1 MTTRT
6 RGRTAFQS
14 HARRY
19 AEALTRDLARLPWEA
34 LERAAETILE
44 AARAGR
50 TIFLFGN
57 GGGAATASHLACDLG
72 KGASANGGAVFRTRA
87 LGENLAWLTALANDC
102 GFERVFV
109 EELRTALQPGDVC
122 VVFSTSGQSPN
133 VVEAAR
139 YARGRGA
146 CVIAVCGEGGD
157 LAGAS
162 DVAVVLPAGH
172 KGRMEDL
179 QLVVAHIIGYHFIEN
194 GSRCL

>member
-1 MTTRT
+1 MNIRPVSSVE
-6 RGRTAFQS
+6 AFRS

-19 AEALTRDLARLPWEA
+19 ASALAHDLDRLPWAA
-34 LERAAETILE
+34 LERAAEMILE

-72 KGASANGGAVFRTRA
+72 KGASANGQAVFRARA
-87 LGENLAWLTALANDC
+87 LGENLAWMTALANDC

-109 EELRTALQPGDVC
+109 EELRTALEPGDVC
-122 VVFSTSGQSPN
+122 VVFSTSGRSPN

-146 CVIAVCGEGGD
+146 RVIAVCGDGGD
-157 LAGAS
+157 LAGDS

-172 KGRMEDL
+172 KGRIEDL
-179 QLVVAHIIGYHFIEN
+179 QLVVAHILGYHFIEN
-194 GSRCL
+194 GS